1 MEIQVRTLI
10 ASLTLFT
17 AVTAAACSGSTSTP
31 AGPTTVAT
39 SPSSPTGTGTSAAT
53 GTWVGTATDSSGTT
67 MGMSTGSMGMG
78 MPGGSMG
85 NMTWQMTQTGT
96 TFTGTVSFANYH
108 GTGSMQVS
116 GTMNGKTGTF
126 TMTMPNG
133 SMPMNGCSGTVT
145 GTFDMDDLMV
155 QMHGTYGGSTTCSGP
170 FSNGQLSM
178 AKK

>member
-1 MEIQVRTLI
+1 MRLRHVSMIL
-10 ASLTLFT
+10 AF
-17 AVTAAACSGSTSTP
+17 AVVFAGCGGSTSIP
-31 AGPTTVAT
+31 AGPTAVAPT
-39 SPSSPTGTGTSAAT
+39 PSSPTGTGTSAAT
-53 GTWVGTATDSSGTT
+53 GTWVGTAADSSGTT

-108 GTGSMQVS
+108 GNGSMQVS

-133 SMPMNGCSGTVT
+133 TMPMSGCTGQVT
-145 GTFDMDDLMV
+145 GTFDMDDMMVLMR
-155 QMHGTYGGSTTCSGP
+155 GSYTGSTSCFGA
-170 FSNGQLSM
+170 FDHGQMTMSLR
-178 AKK
+178 